1 MREVGRLAR
10 ELAMTVR
17 DLESLRKAVAI
28 KTPGMY

>member
-1 MREVGRLAR
+1 VGRLAH

-17 DLESLRKAVAI
+17 DMESLRKAVAI